1 MKVDTEVLSVLDRAQ
16 AEGNALYLVGQ
27 LDRALYLKANNVLEA
42 AGGKWNRKAKAHIF
56 DGEAAERIEQILL
69 TGSIDIPKDEF
80 EFFPTPPEVAARV
93 IELADIG
100 PGQRILEPSAG
111 RGALIEPLESLGVS
125 VDCVEKMPA
134 NAKHLFSLGWL
145 NRVAE
150 GDFLTIEPVPD
161 YDRVL
166 MNPPFGKQADIKH
179 VMHALRFLKPDGLLV
194 SIMAAGIVFRDNRL
208 TVELRDLIRERGGDI
223 EALPEGSFKASGTGV
238 NTVIVTIP
246 GAEA

>member
-1 MKVDTEVLSVLDRAQ
+1 MKVDTEVLSVLDRAKT
-16 AEGNALYLVGQ
+16 EGNALYLVGQ
-27 LDRALYLKANNVLEA
+27 LERPLYIKANNVLEA

-80 EFFPTPPEVAARV
+80 EFFPTPPDVAARV
-93 IELADIG
+93 IELADICAG
-100 PGQRILEPSAG
+100 HRILEPSAG
-111 RGALIEPLESLGVS
+111 RGALVEPLESLGVS

-134 NAKHLFSLGWL
+134 NAKHLFDLGWL

-166 MNPPFGKQADIKH
+166 MNPPFGKQSDIKH

-194 SIMAAGIVFRDNRL
+194 SIMAAGIVFRDNKL
-208 TVELRDLIRERGGDI
+208 TVSLRNLIRERGGDI
-223 EALPEGSFKASGTGV
+223 EALPEGSFKSSGTGV

>member
-16 AEGNALYLVGQ
+16 TEGSALYLVGQ
-27 LDRALYLKANNVLEA
+27 LDRPLYTKTNTVLEA

-93 IELADIG
+93 IELADIC

-134 NAKHLFSLGWL
+134 NAKHLVGLGWL
-145 NRVAE
+145 SRVAE

>member
-1 MKVDTEVLSVLDRAQ
+1 MKVDTEVLSVLDRAKT
-16 AEGNALYLVGQ
+16 EGNALYLVGQ
-27 LDRALYLKANNVLEA
+27 LERPLYTKANNVLEA

-80 EFFPTPPEVAARV
+80 EFFPTPPDVAARV
-93 IELADIG
+93 IELADISA
-100 PGQRILEPSAG
+100 GQRILEPSAG
-111 RGALIEPLESLGVS
+111 RGALVEPLESLDVS

-134 NAKHLFSLGWL
+134 NAKHLFGLGWL

-150 GDFLTIEPVPD
+150 GDFLSIEPVPD

-166 MNPPFGKQADIKH
+166 MNPPFSKQADIKH

-194 SIMAAGIVFRDNRL
+194 SVMAAGVVFRDNKL
-208 TVELRDLIRERGGDI
+208 TIGLRDLIRERGGDI

-246 GAEA
+246 GAGA